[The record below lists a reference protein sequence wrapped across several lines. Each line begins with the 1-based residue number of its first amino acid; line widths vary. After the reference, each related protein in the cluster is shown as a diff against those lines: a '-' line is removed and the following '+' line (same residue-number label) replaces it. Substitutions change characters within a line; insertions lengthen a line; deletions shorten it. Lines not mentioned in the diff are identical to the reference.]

1 MLYARRGLIQA
12 FGGIASTTVFI
23 SCARQPMQN
32 MNLSFW
38 QNIKSEELY
47 QQVAADEN
55 CEFVLKIMRAL
66 LPDPVWTAPII
77 EAVESKR
84 IETRCFVS
92 WLARELQPKT
102 YLEVGV
108 RRGFSMAMVAARSP
122 EAEIYGLDL
131 WVPIYA
137 DAPNPGPR
145 FVQSEMRKIG
155 YNKTVHLINGDSHR
169 TLPAF
174 FRDER
179 ASTRDR
185 LKLRW
190 NAKTRPASFELI
202 LIDGDHT
209 LLGAYQDLLDT
220 MPHCTIGG
228 AVVFDDISPDALK
241 REEGEVD
248 PHGWGDLL
256 GVWHAIQQRFPTFRY
271 FEYLL
276 DLPGVGVAVR
286 MK

>member
-1 MLYARRGLIQA
+1 
-12 FGGIASTTVFI
+12 
-23 SCARQPMQN
+23 

-38 QNIKSEELY
+38 QSIRSEELY

-55 CEFVLKIMRAL
+55 CQFVLKIMRAL

-131 WVPIYA
+131 WIPGYA
-137 DAPNPGPR
+137 ASPNPGPR

-155 YNKTVHLINGDSHR
+155 YEKTVQLINGDSHR

-174 FRDER
+174 FLDER
-179 ASTRDR
+179 ASIRDR

-190 NAKTRPASFELI
+190 DAKTRPTSFELI
-202 LIDGDHT
+202 MIDGDHT

-220 MPHCTIGG
+220 MPHCAIGG
-228 AVVFDDISPDALK
+228 AVVFDDIAPDALK
-241 REEGEVD
+241 REEGEAD
-248 PHGWGDLL
+248 PHGWVDLL
-256 GVWHAIQQRFPTFRY
+256 GVWHAIQQRFPAFRY
-271 FEYLL
+271 FEYLR